1 MHGHTRRRS
10 QPYHHIILSSYL
22 RKWCNTTQIGLLV
35 AYMET
40 FKLFS
45 GCSLTVSPHFHKFE
59 VTTLSSARGMFSI
72 RVGGSWTVV
81 AGELT
86 SNMKV
91 KWQAGHNKVSI
102 GVSPFQTSQEQSGRK
117 RPSQLLADVSGR
129 MFHWQT
135 RGRRRSLMVPL
146 VTSNLH
152 LAGREICNTPVKTSV
167 CNLRHP
173 TQLTLA
179 PDRIF
184 WRISW

>member
-1 MHGHTRRRS
+1 MNFTTGNFCSLNIQRFSLFVAFNTLDGNICMAFWLLIGCFPSFLQVRGH
-10 QPYHHIILSSYL
+10 
-22 RKWCNTTQIGLLV
+22 N
-35 AYMET
+35 
-40 FKLFS
+40 FKL
-45 GCSLTVSPHFHKFE
+45 CMHR
-59 VTTLSSARGMFSI
+59 ARCQGWGDWMA
-72 RVGGSWTVV
+72 V

-102 GVSPFQTSQEQSGRK
+102 GVSPLQTSQEQSGRK

-135 RGRRRSLMVPL
+135 RGRHRSLMVPL

-152 LAGREICNTPVKTSV
+152 LAARENCNTPVKTSV

-173 TQLTLA
+173 TQMTLVL
-179 PDRIF
+179 DRIF
-184 WRISW
+184 WPFCW